1 MTQYQYGRIEPH
13 PRKPDMKLPS
23 DLKMLSTIY
32 KMYNKEFETFTVGA
46 QNRRVSKPYIPVDC
60 KLIARK
66 LKVDGD
72 IVFGRLY
79 YHLQEKYGYTRDDG
93 SKIAFFALVLGGDRH
108 CINFPLMASVLAG
121 LEEESSKA
129 QRATLL
135 STLAIVISLVVP
147 IVGWLSKSLQP

>member
-1 MTQYQYGRIEPH
+1 
-13 PRKPDMKLPS
+13 MKSPS
-23 DLKMLSTIY
+23 DLKILNTIY
-32 KMYNKEFETFTVGA
+32 KMYYKEFETFTLGA
-46 QNRRVSKPYIPVDC
+46 ENKRVSKPYIPIDC

-79 YHLQEKYGYTRDDG
+79 YHLQEKYGYNRDDG
-93 SKIAFFALVLGGDRH
+93 SKVAFFTLALAGDRH

-129 QRATLL
+129 QRATQL
-135 STLAIVISLVVP
+135 STLAIVISIAVP
-147 IVGWLSKSLQP
+147 VIDWLTKST

>member
-1 MTQYQYGRIEPH
+1 
-13 PRKPDMKLPS
+13 MKLPS

-108 CINFPLMASVLAG
+108 CISFPLMASVLAG

>member
-1 MTQYQYGRIEPH
+1 
-13 PRKPDMKLPS
+13 MKSPS
-23 DLKMLSTIY
+23 DLKILSVIY
-32 KMYNKEFETFTVGA
+32 KLYYKEFETFTLGA
-46 QNRRVSKPYIPVDC
+46 GNGRASKLYISIDC

-79 YHLQEKYGYTRDDG
+79 YHLQEKYGYSRDDG
-93 SKIAFFALVLGGDRH
+93 SKVAFFTLALAGGRP

-121 LEEESSKA
+121 LEEECSKA

-135 STLAIVISLVVP
+135 STLAVVISLVVP
-147 IVGWLSKSLQP
+147 IVDWLSKSLQS

>member
-1 MTQYQYGRIEPH
+1 
-13 PRKPDMKLPS
+13 MKLPS

-147 IVGWLSKSLQP
+147 IVDWLSKSLQP

>member
-1 MTQYQYGRIEPH
+1 
-13 PRKPDMKLPS
+13 MKSPS

>member
-1 MTQYQYGRIEPH
+1 
-13 PRKPDMKLPS
+13 MKSPT
-23 DLKMLSTIY
+23 DLKILNTIY
-32 KMYNKEFETFTVGA
+32 KMYYKKFEAFTVGA
-46 QNRRVSKPYIPVDC
+46 ENGRVSKPYIPIDC

-93 SKIAFFALVLGGDRH
+93 SKVAFFTLVLAGDRH

-121 LEEESSKA
+121 LQEESSKA

-135 STLAIVISLVVP
+135 STLAIVISIFVP
-147 IVGWLSKSLQP
+147 IVGWLSKSIHP

>member
-1 MTQYQYGRIEPH
+1 
-13 PRKPDMKLPS
+13 MKSPS
-23 DLKMLSTIY
+23 DLKILNTIY
-32 KMYNKEFETFTVGA
+32 KMYYKEFENFTTGG
-46 QNRRVSKPYIPVDC
+46 QNIRKSKVYVPIDC
-60 KLIARK
+60 KKIAKR
-66 LKVDGD
+66 LNVDSD

-79 YHLQEKYGYTRDDG
+79 YHLQEKYGYNRDDG
-93 SKIAFFALVLGGDRH
+93 SKVAFFTLALAGDRH

-147 IVGWLSKSLQP
+147 IVDWLSKSLRP

>member
-1 MTQYQYGRIEPH
+1 
-13 PRKPDMKLPS
+13 MKSPS
-23 DLKMLSTIY
+23 DLKILNTIY
-32 KMYNKEFETFTVGA
+32 KMYYKEFETFTLGA
-46 QNRRVSKPYIPVDC
+46 ENKRVSKPYIPIDC

-79 YHLQEKYGYTRDDG
+79 YHLQEKYGYNRDDG
-93 SKIAFFALVLGGDRH
+93 SKVAFFTLALAGDRH
-108 CINFPLMASVLAG
+108 RINFPLMASVLAG

-129 QRATLL
+129 QQAMLL

-147 IVGWLSKSLQP
+147 IVDWLSKSLQP

>member
-1 MTQYQYGRIEPH
+1 
-13 PRKPDMKLPS
+13 MKSPS
-23 DLKMLSTIY
+23 DLKILNTIY
-32 KMYNKEFETFTVGA
+32 KMYYKKFEAFTVGA
-46 QNRRVSKPYIPVDC
+46 ENGRVSKPYIPIDC

-93 SKIAFFALVLGGDRH
+93 SKVAFFTLVLAGDRH

-121 LEEESSKA
+121 LQEESNKT

-135 STLAIVISLVVP
+135 STLAIVISIVVP
-147 IVGWLSKSLQP
+147 IVGWLSQSTSS

>member
-1 MTQYQYGRIEPH
+1 
-13 PRKPDMKLPS
+13 MKLPS